1 MRNESYESD
10 PMSETIDISV
20 LKSTWSS
27 PLDPAALLPVLAPIG
42 QARTLPAEAYT
53 SAEVHQW
60 ELANFFEG
68 SWVCAGR
75 SSVLERP
82 GDQTAVRVGTEGILL
97 VRDADGALRG
107 FYNVCRHRGH
117 ELLECGA
124 TTNRRGIV
132 CPYHAWAYGLDG
144 RLRGAPRFKHLT
156 STDPVHE
163 GLLPA
168 AVSEWHGWLFVNPS
182 GAAPPFAQHVGNLDE
197 LVSAHRPEQ
206 LVRGATHHY
215 EVTANWKIVVEN
227 YHECYHCTSIHPEL
241 CRITPP
247 SSGDSSVPTGL
258 WVGGSMDLMPHAKT
272 MSISGESQG
281 VFLPGLDE
289 GSRRQVFYYGLFPT
303 FLISLHPDYVLTH
316 RLEPLTPDRTRIEC
330 QWLFPAEAM
339 ERADF
344 DPSYAVEFWDLTN
357 RQDWQA
363 CESVQRGV
371 ASRGY
376 RQGPLAIEEDNV
388 HQFQTMVAGGYLQGR
403 PARPVPPA
411 RRATSPSSL
420 EGSFGN

>member
-1 MRNESYESD
+1 MREESYETD

-27 PLDPAALLPVLAPIG
+27 PLDPASLLPVLAPIG

-53 SAEVHQW
+53 SREVHEW

-68 SWVCAGR
+68 SWVCVGR

-97 VRDADGALRG
+97 VRDADGGLRG

-124 TTNRRGIV
+124 SANRRGIV
-132 CPYHAWAYGLDG
+132 CPYHAWAYALDG
-144 RLRGAPRFKHLT
+144 RLRGAPRFKHLS

-182 GAAPPFAQHVGNLDE
+182 GAAIPFLQHVGNLDE
-197 LVSAHRPEQ
+197 LITAHRPEQ
-206 LVRGATHHY
+206 LILGATHHY
-215 EVTANWKIVVEN
+215 EVAANWKIVVEN

-241 CRITPP
+241 CRVTPP

-258 WVGGSMDLMPHAKT
+258 WAGGSMELIPHAKT
-272 MSISGESQG
+272 MSISG
-281 VFLPGLDE
+281 
-289 GSRRQVFYYGLFPT
+289 
-303 FLISLHPDYVLTH
+303 
-316 RLEPLTPDRTRIEC
+316 
-330 QWLFPAEAM
+330 
-339 ERADF
+339 
-344 DPSYAVEFWDLTN
+344 
-357 RQDWQA
+357 
-363 CESVQRGV
+363 
-371 ASRGY
+371 
-376 RQGPLAIEEDNV
+376 
-388 HQFQTMVAGGYLQGR
+388 
-403 PARPVPPA
+403 
-411 RRATSPSSL
+411 
-420 EGSFGN
+420 